1 MQFRKHRTLFLLRRL
16 PRCKPDALLY
26 KMPELHL
33 LPAQLHHKW
42 LFLLIPNHRLP
53 ERHLLPAVRYP
64 QLLSHLHNLDPSPP
78 VLPVQPVHLPVYS
91 SHSPVRLLPQC
102 SFLSDLSM
110 HSTPLLLRSDFS
122 PVSSEYWLHCLHH
135 PPHPADLLLPVIH
148 FLPLCYNHPFHLPQ
162 PGYNSQKLSQ

>member
-26 KMPELHL
+26 KMPEFHL
-33 LPAQLHHKW
+33 LPAQRHHKW

-53 ERHLLPAVRYP
+53 EQHLLPA
-64 QLLSHLHNLDPSPP
+64 LLHHIQHRL
-78 VLPVQPVHLPVYS
+78 LPVPDLPVS
-91 SHSPVRLLPQC
+91 SLLHSRSPVRLLPQC

-122 PVSSEYWLHCLHH
+122 PVSLEYWLHCLHH
-135 PPHPADLLLPVIH
+135 PLHPADLLLPVIH
-148 FLPLCYNHPFHLPQ
+148 FLPLCYNHPCHPPQ